1 MRVILERDMLSPPV
15 PVPELQGEPDDI
27 VQEKCLLAVEKV
39 SHHHGVKLRVLQ
51 ESSKEALVAI
61 ATKLYYMCRSIV
73 GGCTFKMCE

>member
-1 MRVILERDMLSPPV
+1 MRVILERDMFSPPV

-51 ESSKEALVAI
+51 
-61 ATKLYYMCRSIV
+61 RDH
-73 GGCTFKMCE
+73 